1 MTRSCLCSQRILTVP
16 DKLPAPGPAFY
27 HQTTCGIMG
36 TMSTERI
43 YQALAT
49 NIASVVRGQQESVR
63 QLLAA
68 FLCGGHVLVEDLP
81 GTGKTTLAKTLAR
94 SIEADFGRIQF
105 TPDLMPA
112 DILGVSIFDPGSQQF
127 NFQPGPVFCD
137 ILLADEINRASPRT
151 QSALLEAMAEGH
163 VSLDGKLRSL
173 SKLFFVIATQN
184 PIELHGTY
192 PLPEAQLD
200 RFWMR
205 LSLGYVSASEEVDI
219 ITTHNDGEPLNM
231 VAPCISRA
239 DVLAL
244 RKRITMVRISDEIKR
259 YIVTL
264 VRHTRSTPGIR
275 YGASPRASLAL
286 ARSSQAL
293 AAFAEQDFVIPEYI
307 QTIACA
313 VLAHR
318 IHLEPGAETRPEAF
332 IQRIL
337 EQTPVPG

>member
-112 DILGVSIFDPGSQQF
+112 DVLGVSIFDPGSQQF